1 MKTVIFYY
9 SRTRKTAKVAKTL
22 AEEIKVDS
30 IEIVDLKDRMG
41 VINYLTSTIDALRE
55 NKTTIKPNEFDLTE
69 YGLVYIGTPTW
80 AAKPAPAIITMIDMC
95 GLRGK
100 DVIPF
105 TTMGSSG
112 SEKVIERMKEKIEAR
127 GGRTV
132 NSLAVK
138 TGGLEMDNIYT
149 ETKRILE
156 EMDPEIYGIQEK

>member
-22 AEEIKVDS
+22 AEEIEADS
-30 IEIVDLKDRMG
+30 IEIMDLKDRMG
-41 VINYLTSTIDALRE
+41 VINYLTSLIDALRE

-69 YGLVYIGTPTW
+69 YDLVFIGAPTW

-95 GLRGK
+95 DLRGK

-112 SEKVIERMKEKIEAR
+112 SEKVIQRMKEKIEAR
-127 GGRTV
+127 GGKMV
-132 NSLAVK
+132 NSFSVK
-138 TGGLEMDNIYT
+138 TGGKELDAINTDTRKI
-149 ETKRILE
+149 IE
-156 EMDPEIYGIQEK
+156 EMDLKI